1 MITFDKLKIV
11 TKIKD
16 ITEIDTTVFVTHKP
30 RMGKSFTINISKNHH
45 LA

>member
-16 ITEIDTTVFVTHKP
+16 ITEIDTTVCHTNQGWGNP
-30 RMGKSFTINISKNHH
+30 
-45 LA
+45 LL

>member
-16 ITEIDTTVFVTHKP
+16 ITEIDTT
-30 RMGKSFTINISKNHH
+30 INISKNHH